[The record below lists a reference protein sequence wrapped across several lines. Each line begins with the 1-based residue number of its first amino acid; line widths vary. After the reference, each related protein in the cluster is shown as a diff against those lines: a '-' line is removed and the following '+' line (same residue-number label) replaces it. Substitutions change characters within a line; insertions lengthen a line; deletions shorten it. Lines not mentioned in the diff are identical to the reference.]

1 MNVAALQLQRAIV
14 PDGPGRIQFPGT
26 PGVGAPGAGGAEDF
40 GATLRG
46 AIGRVDESQ
55 KAANA
60 QVEAFISGEQED
72 LHEVMISMNEA
83 QLHFQLMTEV
93 RNRGLE
99 TYQELMRMQV

>member
-1 MNVAALQLQRAIV
+1 MSALPPINALQASRI
-14 PDGPGRIQFPGT
+14 GEGRIEIGPR
-26 PGVGAPGAGGAEDF
+26 PGAGPGGAGAAAF
-40 GATLRG
+40 GATLSD
-46 AIGRVDESQ
+46 AITNVDASQ

-93 RNRGLE
+93 RNRSLE